1 MPHEDQNEAVS
12 DDVYLSAYRFLSI
25 EAELLDRRAYK
36 EWLGLLT
43 DDIRYRVTA
52 QVSQDA
58 AESVKDYAIIDE
70 DTTALRARVEQ
81 IATPKLTH
89 AENPPSLARRF
100 FSGLNVE
107 RGNRPSELVARA
119 NVMIFRTK
127 PDMAEGG
134 LYVGARQDTL
144 RKVEGRWRIARR
156 FVRLDHATL
165 YGCVSVI
172 F

>member
-1 MPHEDQNEAVS
+1 MPYDDQNGSVS
-12 DDVYLSAYRFLSI
+12 DDVYLSAYRFLST
-25 EAELLDRRAYK
+25 EAGLLDRRAYK
-36 EWLGLLT
+36 EWLELLT
-43 DDIRYRVTA
+43 DDVHYRVTA

-58 AESVKDYAIIDE
+58 AECAKDFAIIDE

-100 FSGLNVE
+100 FSGLSVE
-107 RGNRPSELVARA
+107 RGNQPSELVARA

-127 PDMAEGG
+127 PELADGG
-134 LYVGARQDTL
+134 LYVGSREDML
-144 RKVEGRWRIARR
+144 RKVEGRWRLARR
-156 FVRLDHATL
+156 FVRLDHSIL

>member
-1 MPHEDQNEAVS
+1 MSSADQKGTVS

-36 EWLGLLT
+36 EWLALLT
-43 DDIRYRVTA
+43 DDIHYRVTA
-52 QVSQDA
+52 QLSQDA
-58 AESVKDYAIIDE
+58 ADGVKDYAIIDE
-70 DTTALRARVEQ
+70 DTDALRARVEQ
-81 IATPKLTH
+81 IAAPKLTH

-100 FSGLNVE
+100 FSGLSVDHGKE
-107 RGNRPSELVARA
+107 PDELLARA

-127 PDMAEGG
+127 PDIADGG
-134 LYVGARQDTL
+134 LYVGAREDTL
-144 RKVEGRWRIARR
+144 RKVEGRWRLARR

-165 YGCVSVI
+165 YGSVSVI